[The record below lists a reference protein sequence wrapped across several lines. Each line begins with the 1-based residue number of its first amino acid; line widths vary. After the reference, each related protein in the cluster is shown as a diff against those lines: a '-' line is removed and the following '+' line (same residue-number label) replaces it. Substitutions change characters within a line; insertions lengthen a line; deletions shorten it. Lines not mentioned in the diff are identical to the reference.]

1 MIRRNPSPGL
11 SNMSRIPSPGLL
23 NISRNT
29 PSPGLALANNKAKED
44 LEHHLTKTITTRD
57 GASYQRIPAPTIKLS
72 DSLEITP
79 ITMKPLNL
87 SMVTQKGGSG
97 GSVTVTKQ
105 TKRHFDKEEGD
116 GRKRNKLQHVN
127 KLLIEKVIPQKDPSP
142 KKCLEQSTDME
153 VDDENNRV
161 ADCYNCK
168 LVIPTD
174 LSEKKVKLVFQNG
187 QTISLN
193 RTLFKKL
200 NVSGKKTRKIHR
212 KNSTIK
218 KSPIHGVNPVNNQN
232 LTLSVDPANDDKAT
246 PPTPLPA
253 AEMADDKE
261 NEQCISTSVSNSANG
276 SKIPSPV
283 LGTHKLPSVISQPS
297 YYNKLRGRKTA
308 VKV

>member
-1 MIRRNPSPGL
+1 MG
-11 SNMSRIPSPGLL
+11 
-23 NISRNT
+23 
-29 PSPGLALANNKAKED
+29 
-44 LEHHLTKTITTRD
+44 TRD
-57 GASYQRIPAPTIKLS
+57 GASYRRIPAPTIKLS

-79 ITMKPLNL
+79 ITMKPLNM

-116 GRKRNKLQHVN
+116 GRKRTKLQHVN
-127 KLLIEKVIPQKDPSP
+127 ELLIEKVIPQKDPSQ

-153 VDDENNRV
+153 VDDENNKV

-212 KNSTIK
+212 KSSTTK
-218 KSPIHGVNPVNNQN
+218 KSTIHGVNPVNNQN
-232 LTLSVDPANDDKAT
+232 LTLSKVDPADKAT
-246 PPTPLPA
+246 PPPPLPT
-253 AEMADDKE
+253 AEVADDKE
-261 NEQCISTSVSNSANG
+261 NEQSAITSVSN
-276 SKIPSPV
+276 
-283 LGTHKLPSVISQPS
+283 
-297 YYNKLRGRKTA
+297 
-308 VKV
+308 

>member
-1 MIRRNPSPGL
+1 
-11 SNMSRIPSPGLL
+11 
-23 NISRNT
+23 
-29 PSPGLALANNKAKED
+29 
-44 LEHHLTKTITTRD
+44 
-57 GASYQRIPAPTIKLS
+57 
-72 DSLEITP
+72 
-79 ITMKPLNL
+79 MKPLNL

-97 GSVTVTKQ
+97 GSITVTKQ
-105 TKRHFDKEEGD
+105 TKRHFDKDEGD

-127 KLLIEKVIPQKDPSP
+127 ELLIEKVIPQKDPSS

-153 VDDENNRV
+153 VDDENNKV

-200 NVSGKKTRKIHR
+200 NVSGKKTRKIQR
-212 KNSTIK
+212 KSSTTK
-218 KSPIHGVNPVNNQN
+218 KSPTNDVTSVNNQ
-232 LTLSVDPANDDKAT
+232 TLSKVDPANNDKAT
-246 PPTPLPA
+246 PPSPQPT
-253 AEMADDKE
+253 AEVADDKE
-261 NEQCISTSVSNSANG
+261 NEQSVTTSVSNSANG

-297 YYNKLRGRKTA
+297 YYNKLRGRKPA

>member
-11 SNMSRIPSPGLL
+11 SNISRIPSPGLL

-57 GASYQRIPAPTIKLS
+57 GASYRRIPAPTIKLS

-127 KLLIEKVIPQKDPSP
+127 ELLIEKVIPQKDPSP

-212 KNSTIK
+212 KSSTTK

-246 PPTPLPA
+246 PPPPLSA
-253 AEMADDKE
+253 AEMTDDKE
-261 NEQCISTSVSNSANG
+261 NEQSITTSVSNSANG

-297 YYNKLRGRKTA
+297 YYNKLRGRKTV

>member
-1 MIRRNPSPGL
+1 MG
-11 SNMSRIPSPGLL
+11 
-23 NISRNT
+23 
-29 PSPGLALANNKAKED
+29 
-44 LEHHLTKTITTRD
+44 
-57 GASYQRIPAPTIKLS
+57 
-72 DSLEITP
+72 
-79 ITMKPLNL
+79 
-87 SMVTQKGGSG
+87 
-97 GSVTVTKQ
+97 TVTKQ
-105 TKRHFDKEEGD
+105 TKRHFDKDEGD
-116 GRKRNKLQHVN
+116 GRKRNKRQHVN
-127 KLLIEKVIPQKDPSP
+127 ELLIEKVIPQKDPSP
-142 KKCLEQSTDME
+142 KKCLEQSKDTE
-153 VDDENNRV
+153 VDDENNKV

-200 NVSGKKTRKIHR
+200 NVSGKKTRKVHR
-212 KNSTIK
+212 KSTSTK
-218 KSPIHGVNPVNNQN
+218 KSTIHGVNPVNNQN
-232 LTLSVDPANDDKAT
+232 LTLSVETVNDDKAT

-261 NEQCISTSVSNSANG
+261 NEQSITTTSVSNSANG

>member
-11 SNMSRIPSPGLL
+11 SNISRIPSPGLL

-29 PSPGLALANNKAKED
+29 PSPGLALANSKAKED

-57 GASYQRIPAPTIKLS
+57 GASYRRIPAPTIKLS

-105 TKRHFDKEEGD
+105 TKRHFDKDEGD
-116 GRKRNKLQHVN
+116 ERKRNKLQHVN
-127 KLLIEKVIPQKDPSP
+127 ELLIEKVIPQKDPSS

-153 VDDENNRV
+153 VDDENNKV

-212 KNSTIK
+212 KSTTTK
-218 KSPIHGVNPVNNQN
+218 KSPIHDVNLVNNQ
-232 LTLSVDPANDDKAT
+232 S
-246 PPTPLPA
+246 
-253 AEMADDKE
+253 
-261 NEQCISTSVSNSANG
+261 
-276 SKIPSPV
+276 
-283 LGTHKLPSVISQPS
+283 
-297 YYNKLRGRKTA
+297 
-308 VKV
+308 

>member
-1 MIRRNPSPGL
+1 
-11 SNMSRIPSPGLL
+11 
-23 NISRNT
+23 
-29 PSPGLALANNKAKED
+29 
-44 LEHHLTKTITTRD
+44 
-57 GASYQRIPAPTIKLS
+57 
-72 DSLEITP
+72 
-79 ITMKPLNL
+79 MKPLNL

-127 KLLIEKVIPQKDPSP
+127 ELLIEKVIPQKDPSS

-200 NVSGKKTRKIHR
+200 IVSEKKTRKIHR
-212 KNSTIK
+212 KSTTTK
-218 KSPIHGVNPVNNQN
+218 KSPIHDVNPVNNQN
-232 LTLSVDPANDDKAT
+232 LTLSKVDPANDDKAT
-246 PPTPLPA
+246 PPSPQPT
-253 AEMADDKE
+253 AEVADDKE
-261 NEQCISTSVSNSANG
+261 NEQSITASVSNSANG

>member
-1 MIRRNPSPGL
+1 MGYTTDCFLNQSQQQPRSGSRTESVIRRNPSPGL
-11 SNMSRIPSPGLL
+11 SNISCIPSPGLL
-23 NISRNT
+23 NISRNS

-57 GASYQRIPAPTIKLS
+57 GASYRRTPAPTIKLS

-105 TKRHFDKEEGD
+105 NNRHFDKDEED
-116 GRKRNKLQHVN
+116 GRQRNKLQHVN
-127 KLLIEKVIPQKDPSP
+127 ELLIEKVIPQKDSSS

-153 VDDENNRV
+153 VDDENKKV

-193 RTLFKKL
+193 RTLFK
-200 NVSGKKTRKIHR
+200 
-212 KNSTIK
+212 
-218 KSPIHGVNPVNNQN
+218 
-232 LTLSVDPANDDKAT
+232 
-246 PPTPLPA
+246 
-253 AEMADDKE
+253 
-261 NEQCISTSVSNSANG
+261 
-276 SKIPSPV
+276 
-283 LGTHKLPSVISQPS
+283 
-297 YYNKLRGRKTA
+297 
-308 VKV
+308 